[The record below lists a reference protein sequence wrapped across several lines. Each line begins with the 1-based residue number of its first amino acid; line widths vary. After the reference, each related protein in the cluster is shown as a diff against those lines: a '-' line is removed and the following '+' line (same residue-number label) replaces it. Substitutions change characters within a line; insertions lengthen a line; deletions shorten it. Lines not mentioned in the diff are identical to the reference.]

1 MTKKKTKKKAPKT
14 GLSNL
19 ENIDYA
25 KKAPKELKP
34 IVKPAQKWSKK
45 QVKFYKKQNPV
56 VEIAAGCVMWAI
68 PILPYGVIDPLD
80 IAGTVLIVDGG
91 RRIKNDWNRERRSIS
106 KGKSKMF

>member
-1 MTKKKTKKKAPKT
+1 MSKKAKNKKGLDSLENVDYASKAPKS
-14 GLSNL
+14 LR
-19 ENIDYA
+19 
-25 KKAPKELKP
+25 P
-34 IVKPAQKWSKK
+34 VVRPAQKWSKK
-45 QVKFYKKQNPV
+45 QVKFYKKQNPY
-56 VEIAAGCVMWAI
+56 VEVAAGCVMWAI